1 MARLL
6 VLCLAFVAHT
16 DALVVGGAA
25 RLQQR
30 RAATHMGIFD
40 AFVNAFMEKE
50 EFDDRSAKAQHIL
63 LKGGDID
70 ARTVAAEAIKTKI
83 EAGETTFEAA
93 AREFSECSSRAETP
107 AGSLGTFGPGK
118 MVAAFDAYVFN
129 PASPIGEI
137 GVVETE
143 FGTHLIKVNE
153 RSDKFDPT
161 KTKTDGGY
169 SL

>member
-1 MARLL
+1 MP
-6 VLCLAFVAHT
+6 LAV
-16 DALVVGGAA
+16 
-25 RLQQR
+25 
-30 RAATHMGIFD
+30 
-40 AFVNAFMEKE
+40 
-50 EFDDRSAKAQHIL
+50 SAQHIL

-70 ARTVAAEAIKTKI
+70 ARNVAAEAIKTKI
-83 EAGETTFEAA
+83 ETGETTFEAA

-107 AGSLGTFGPGK
+107 AGSLGTFEPGK

-137 GVVETE
+137 AIVDTD